1 MAKSSAS
8 ARSQGASR
16 RGANRYAAFASLILS
31 RNVENH
37 LAQKFQGPVVFHW
50 NALGAGSRICASS
63 PGQASIAWFEGAA
76 AGQWIA
82 FEKTT
87 GFVREEVKP
96 VFWNKREGAS
106 SGAKISPE
114 GLEEKR
120 HLAGHGWTSKAVLA
134 RPNRVEKRSK
144 EVELSKEL
152 IGRRQ
157 TFTASRPRP
166 ETSVERAQNL
176 LWIPSM
182 VNERRVTSKH
192 ARGFI
197 PDAQKT
203 PSFETTNSMPGLQHQ
218 KHPANAPQLGADRDR
233 DSSFHRRQQN
243 DADRLKAQVQD
254 HQAVKPTLP
263 GRYQKGMVS
272 LPRTPKKLRSHITPS
287 ASTSYTSAASAS
299 DRHGRQSVSAA
310 YRTYD
315 PLAPPFDFFTRNG
328 YQPLDEDEDVVWMLE
343 CGRYRASRLSTLGY
357 DASVEPRLM
366 TENTS
371 FWVIPNAKTHLRQL
385 KRKFTGD
392 ASARWN
398 TPASAYQATPQ
409 KAQVQ
414 KQKQELAATVGSREL
429 GEPAVQSVRA
439 ASNTGRP
446 FKQPAAAPSKNG
458 TQGAVRD
465 GRQYGPTG
473 TQQPEILPAK
483 AGSRKN
489 PRLDQ
494 TGCQVFPRKR
504 KAEKDDPTD
513 CIFIGSKKRK
523 ITTTSDTCPAP
534 SIAIASTRSGRANW
548 IQRQDL
554 DTPCQPHLDGTT
566 QLEYADSSE
575 PLMTALLESDLHM
588 PSGDISTDWLNAT
601 ALPWWDCALSES
613 ELLIPP
619 VDGWDSTAIPPWDFT
634 HLEGAPVDYAQ
645 VCFENA
651 PGS

>member
-1 MAKSSAS
+1 M
-8 ARSQGASR
+8 
-16 RGANRYAAFASLILS
+16 
-31 RNVENH
+31 
-37 LAQKFQGPVVFHW
+37 VFHW
-50 NALGAGSRICASS
+50 NVLGAGSRICASS

-87 GFVREEVKP
+87 GLVREEVKP
-96 VFWNKREGAS
+96 IFWNKRERAGLGAE
-106 SGAKISPE
+106 ISAE
-114 GLEEKR
+114 GVEENG
-120 HLAGHGWTSKAVLA
+120 HLAGHEWTSKAVLA

-144 EVELSKEL
+144 EVELSKKL

-176 LWIPSM
+176 LWIPST

-203 PSFETTNSMPGLQHQ
+203 PSVEATNSMLGLQHQ
-218 KHPANAPQLGADRDR
+218 KPPANAPQLGANRDR

-254 HQAVKPTLP
+254 HQVVKPTLP
-263 GRYQKGMVS
+263 GHHQKGMAS
-272 LPRTPKKLRSHITPS
+272 FSRIPKKPRSPTTPS
-287 ASTSYTSAASAS
+287 ASTSHTSALSAS
-299 DRHGRQSVSAA
+299 DRHERQSVSAA
-310 YRTYD
+310 HRTYD

-343 CGRYRASRLSTLGY
+343 CGRYRASRLSTLEY

-366 TENTS
+366 TQNTS

-414 KQKQELAATVGSREL
+414 EQEQELAATVESREL
-429 GEPAVQSVRA
+429 REPAIQSVRA
-439 ASNTGRP
+439 PSNTGRP

-473 TQQPEILPAK
+473 TQRPEILPVK
-483 AGSRKN
+483 AGSREN

-494 TGCQVFPRKR
+494 NGCPVFPRKR

-523 ITTTSDTCPAP
+523 ITPTSDTCPAP
-534 SIAIASTRSGRANW
+534 SSAIASTRIGEATW
-548 IQRQDL
+548 IQRPDL
-554 DTPCQPHLDGTT
+554 DTPWQPRLDRTT
-566 QLEYADSSE
+566 QLEYAESNE
-575 PLMTALLESDLHM
+575 PLMTALLESDLNM
-588 PSGDISTDWLNAT
+588 PSGDISTDWWNPT

-613 ELLIPP
+613 DLLIPH
-619 VDGWDSTAIPPWDFT
+619 VDWWDSTAIPPWDFT
-634 HLEGAPVDYAQ
+634 HLEGAPVDYAH
-645 VCFENA
+645 VYF
-651 PGS
+651 